1 MEELK
6 ALVRDAV
13 SCHFD
18 VKNKPSVIRRHRA

>member
-1 MEELK
+1 MGELK

-18 VKNKPSVIRRHRA
+18 VKNKPRVICLHRA